1 MQKRIKNKYKLR
13 EDVEVNF
20 GHVKKYYVADRIG
33 INKVTLSNI
42 LNRKVLTSKPI
53 AFYITFL
60 NGGKEENIED
70 FFERIG

>member
-1 MQKRIKNKYKLR
+1 MERRLKNKYKLR

-20 GHVKKYYVADRIG
+20 GHVKRYYVAKRIG
-33 INKVTLSNI
+33 INQVTLSNI
-42 LNRKVLTSKPI
+42 LNRKVLTSKPV

-70 FFERIG
+70 YFERLG

>member
-1 MQKRIKNKYKLR
+1 MKRRLKNKYKLR

-20 GHVKKYYVADRIG
+20 GHVKRYYVAERIG
-33 INKVTLSNI
+33 INQVTLSNI

-70 FFERIG
+70 YFERLG